1 MKIGIDIDGVLTD
14 EHGYII
20 NNGTKFFKQ
29 NNIPFI
35 IKNDV
40 YDSKEIFGVSQEQYD
55 NFWKENII
63 EYSKNITIR
72 PFASEIVNKLK
83 EKNDIYIIT
92 SRPFTTYNNEYN
104 EKIKILIKKWLH
116 ENNIKYD
123 YIIFSKNKAD
133 ICKEKNIDIM
143 IEDRP
148 ENVLSISK
156 LIPVICYN
164 NPYNENINND
174 NIIRCY
180 SWYDIYDKIQNLK
193 S

>member
-72 PFASEIVNKLK
+72 PFASEIINKLK